1 MRIGSVLVKKSSKP
15 SESVPARKKT
25 RRVAAVVLA
34 VIAGVVIATI
44 VAFVVSP
51 WPGALI
57 IRGVFQ
63 SNAAKVLTIME
74 AYAPESGVEQRLDIA
89 YQSDNDWSK
98 MDVFYPT
105 GTTSNLGTIV
115 WTHGGAW
122 VSGNKSNDRPYF
134 QILASHGYTVIGLN
148 YTYGPEQTYPY
159 AVNQL
164 NDALAY
170 IVANA
175 DDLNV
180 DASRMILAG
189 DSAGAQLSSQLAVAV
204 TNPSYASELGIT
216 PALSPD
222 DLRGVILNC
231 GIYRMDKMLG
241 GSGIIAWGDEISL
254 WAYTG
259 DRNLASSAA
268 MTQMSSYDFV
278 TAAFPPTYISG
289 GNADPLTDLQSKP
302 LADKLTD
309 LGVDVSTLFWPAD
322 ETPALP
328 HEYQFRLDLEA
339 AQTALTKTLEF
350 IDTHIGAS
358 K

>member
-1 MRIGSVLVKKSSKP
+1 MIS
-15 SESVPARKKT
+15 
-25 RRVAAVVLA
+25 LA

-51 WPGALI
+51 WPGALV
-57 IRGVFQ
+57 IRAVFQ
-63 SNAAKVLTIME
+63 SNADKVLTIME
-74 AYAPESGVEQRLDIA
+74 AYAPTSGVDQRLDIA
-89 YQSDNDWSK
+89 YEPNDSWSK

-105 GTTSNLGTIV
+105 GTTTNLGTIV

-148 YTYGPEQTYPY
+148 YTYGPEKTYPY
-159 AVNQL
+159 AVHQL
-164 NDALAY
+164 NKALDY

-175 DDLNV
+175 DDLHV
-180 DASRMILAG
+180 DASRILLAG

-204 TNPSYASELGIT
+204 TNPSYATQLELT
-216 PALSPD
+216 PALTPD
-222 DLRGVILNC
+222 QLRGVILNC
-231 GIYRMDKMLG
+231 GIYRMSEMLG
-241 GSGIIAWGDEISL
+241 GKGIIAWGDDTSL

-259 DRNLASSAA
+259 DRDLTTSAA
-268 MTQMSSYDFV
+268 MAEMSSYDFV
-278 TAAFPPTYISG
+278 TSAFPPAYISG

-302 LADKLTD
+302 LADRLTS
-309 LGVDVSTLFWPAD
+309 LGVDVSPLFWPAD

-350 IDTHIGAS
+350 IDTHIGSS

>member
-1 MRIGSVLVKKSSKP
+1 MSPSKKP
-15 SESVPARKKT
+15 HHPRRRKIT
-25 RRVAAVVLA
+25 VITLSA
-34 VIAGVVIATI
+34 IAGLLVAT
-44 VAFVVSP
+44 VLAFVVSP

-57 IRGVFQ
+57 IRAVFQ
-63 SNAAKVLTIME
+63 SGAEKMLAIMQP
-74 AYAPESGVEQRLDIA
+74 YAPTSGVDERLDVE
-89 YQSDNDWSK
+89 YQADNDWSK

-105 GTTSNLGTIV
+105 GTTTNLGTIV

-122 VSGNKSNDRPYF
+122 VSGNKLTDRPYF

-175 DDLNV
+175 DELNV
-180 DASRMILAG
+180 DASRIILAG
-189 DSAGAQLSSQLAVAV
+189 DSAGAQLSSQLAAIV
-204 TNPSYASELGIT
+204 TNPSYASELGMA
-216 PALSPD
+216 PALRAEN
-222 DLRGVILNC
+222 LRGVILNC

-241 GSGIIAWGDEISL
+241 GSGLLAWGDEISL

-259 DRNLASSAA
+259 DRNLTNSEA
-268 MTQMSSYDFV
+268 MKQMSSYDFV
-278 TAAFPPTYISG
+278 TAEFPPTYISG

-302 LADKLTD
+302 LAEKLTG
-309 LGVDVSTLFWPAD
+309 LGVDVTELFWPAD
-322 ETPALP
+322 ETPELP

-339 AQTALTKTLEF
+339 AQTALTETLAF
-350 IDTHIGAS
+350 IDARIGTATQ
-358 K
+358 